1 MSGSPFYFL
10 LPMAMPLLRA
20 LIFAAPVKKELASGF
35 PKAYDSLPLLHVKNE

>member
-10 LPMAMPLLRA
+10 LPMPLLRA

-35 PKAYDSLPLLHVKNE
+35 PKAYDALPLLHVKNE